1 MSSQGCHHSEQVTN
15 HDSMELYKQLNGG
28 VFAKEVQDLLE
39 GKGDTRDEAGGWET
53 RTISMVA
60 NSNSNSNRNRNSNI

>member
-1 MSSQGCHHSEQVTN
+1 
-15 HDSMELYKQLNGG
+15 MELYKQLNGG